1 MNTPSNSKT
10 PLTYLKYFQQRPH
23 TCFLSFCIPLIPNDL
38 RTLSKT
44 WGVYPPK
51 ANLKRNVA
59 PFQIET
65 APLSASVA
73 PR

>member
-10 PLTYLKYFQQRPH
+10 PLTYLKHFQQLPH

-38 RTLSKT
+38 RTLQKT

-51 ANLKRNVA
+51 SKPKRNFA
-59 PFQIET
+59 QFQNET
-65 APLSASVA
+65 ATLSYSAAS
-73 PR
+73 R